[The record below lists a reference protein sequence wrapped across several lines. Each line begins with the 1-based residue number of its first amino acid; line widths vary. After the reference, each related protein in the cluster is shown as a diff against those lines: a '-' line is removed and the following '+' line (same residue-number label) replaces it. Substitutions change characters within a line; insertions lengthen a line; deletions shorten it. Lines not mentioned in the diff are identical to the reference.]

1 MQNMN
6 TGSRNDGYQVD
17 RCISF
22 TKPCYNKSMD
32 IFKLKELKN
41 TDLETEL
48 EAIGFDKSYQH
59 KAVDKYQYK
68 TIKIFD
74 LTLPQAN
81 ILKQTAI
88 SVGADCGVHREVL
101 TSKVEKTD
109 CILGGS
115 FSQLKKITQKLRL
128 QPFKLAQLADLIEKN
143 LDFKLAPLTIKQ
155 TIFDFKKPYIVG
167 VINLTNN
174 SFSDGGEF
182 LELEN
187 AKKHLLELIEDGADI
202 IELGAES
209 TKPFAAAISDEDQ
222 LEKLLPMIE
231 FIKTQE
237 IKTPISIDTRSAFV
251 AKKCVENG
259 ADIINDVS
267 GLDFD
272 KEMAK
277 TVAQLGVPV
286 IIQHSK
292 GTPENM
298 QVNPNYEN
306 LMDEIFLD
314 LKSKIDYAIE
324 TGIKQEN
331 IIADAGIGFGKTAE
345 HNFEIIKRVEEL
357 FSLNCPIMLGVSRKS
372 LLNMKEE
379 SNEMKDIFTLALNA
393 IVIDKKVNF
402 IRVHNVKLHR
412 KLIDLLNA

>member
-1 MQNMN
+1 
-6 TGSRNDGYQVD
+6 
-17 RCISF
+17 
-22 TKPCYNKSMD
+22 MD

-48 EAIGFDKSYQH
+48 EAIGFDKSYRH
-59 KAVDKYQYK
+59 KAMDKYRYK

-88 SVGADCGVHREVL
+88 SVGADCGLHREVL

-115 FSQLKKITQKLRL
+115 FSQLKKITQKLHL
-128 QPFKLAQLADLIEKN
+128 QPFKLAQLAELIEKN

-155 TIFDFKKPYIVG
+155 TVFDFKKPYIVG

-174 SFSDGGEF
+174 SFSDGGDFFEI
-182 LELEN
+182 EN

-209 TKPFAAAISDEDQ
+209 TKPFAAAISDEAQ
-222 LEKLLPMIE
+222 LEKLLPMLE

-251 AKKCVENG
+251 AKKCVESG

-267 GLDFD
+267 GFDFD

-277 TVAQLGVPV
+277 TVAQLSVPV

-314 LKSKIDYAIE
+314 LKSKIESALE
-324 TGIKQEN
+324 AGIKQEN
-331 IIADAGIGFGKTAE
+331 IIADAGIGFGKTTE
-345 HNFEIIKRVEEL
+345 HNFEIIKRIEEL
-357 FSLNCPIMLGVSRKS
+357 FSLNCSIMLGVSRKS
-372 LLNMKEE
+372 LLNMNEE